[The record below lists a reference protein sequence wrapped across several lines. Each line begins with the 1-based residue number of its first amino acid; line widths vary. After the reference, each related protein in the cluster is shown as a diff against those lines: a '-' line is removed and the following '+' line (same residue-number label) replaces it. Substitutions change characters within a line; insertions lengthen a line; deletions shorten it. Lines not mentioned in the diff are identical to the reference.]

1 MSDAFSTPAEHAFDH
16 PELSAEVASAVAGP
30 SSMGDAV
37 ADVALEEAFE
47 VDQTVA
53 VILNGGYKTVSS
65 ADLYNQPL
73 RADTNY

>member
-1 MSDAFSTPAEHAFDH
+1 
-16 PELSAEVASAVAGP
+16 
-30 SSMGDAV
+30 MGDAV

-65 ADLYNQPL
+65 ADLY
-73 RADTNY
+73 D